1 MPRPISTVHIT
12 PDFEKA
18 YLRLPKHI
26 QNLATLKD
34 QWFRK
39 DAFDPRLRTH
49 KLKGE
54 LSAYWAYSVNREYR
68 VLFLGPSEVLYYD
81 VGTHALPLGTS
92 VSTNARRLSN
102 FLLVL
107 LLSSAS

>member
-1 MPRPISTVHIT
+1 MPRPISIVNVT

-26 QNLATLKD
+26 QNLATRKD

-39 DAFDPRLRTH
+39 EAFDPRLRTH

-54 LSAYWAYSVNREYR
+54 LSAYWAYSVNRDIVFCLDSLAR
-68 VLFLGPSEVLYYD
+68 AKPSTMMWAPMKFIVNRQQGLS
-81 VGTHALPLGTS
+81 HAIAGG
-92 VSTNARRLSN
+92 
-102 FLLVL
+102 
-107 LLSSAS
+107 

>member
-1 MPRPISTVHIT
+1 MPRPISIVHVT

-18 YLRLPKHI
+18 FLRLPKHI
-26 QNLATLKD
+26 QTLATRKD

-39 DAFDPRLRTH
+39 HAFDPRLRTH

-68 VLFLGPSEVLYYD
+68 VLFRFLTPTNTTHEHDPDPYRSAFILFPLY
-81 VGTHALPLGTS
+81 PPK
-92 VSTNARRLSN
+92 LSR
-102 FLLVL
+102 
-107 LLSSAS
+107 

>member
-26 QNLATLKD
+26 QNLATRKD

-49 KLKGE
+49 KEKNWGSSLE
-54 LSAYWAYSVNREYR
+54 LDSCQ
-68 VLFLGPSEVLYYD
+68 
-81 VGTHALPLGTS
+81 
-92 VSTNARRLSN
+92 
-102 FLLVL
+102 LVL
-107 LLSSAS
+107 GRVRRYLQQ

>member
-1 MPRPISTVHIT
+1 MARAISTVHVT

-18 YLRLPKHI
+18 FLRLPKHI
-26 QNLATLKD
+26 QALASRKD

-54 LSAYWAYSVNREYR
+54 LFSYWAYSVNREYR
-68 VLFLGPSEVLYYD
+68 VLFRFLSPSEVLYYD
-81 VGTHALPLGTS
+81 VGTHEIY
-92 VSTNARRLSN
+92 R
-102 FLLVL
+102 
-107 LLSSAS
+107 

>member
-26 QNLATLKD
+26 RNLATWKD

-39 DAFDPRLRTH
+39 DAFDPLTE
-49 KLKGE
+49 GE
-54 LSAYWAYSVNREYR
+54 IKKHFPSLWTYLEEGKTRGLHNLYLCRHRSPWYVQEKRPAPPVVCTY
-68 VLFLGPSEVLYYD
+68 LGRGD
-81 VGTHALPLGTS
+81 TK
-92 VSTNARRLSN
+92 
-102 FLLVL
+102 
-107 LLSSAS
+107 

>member
-1 MPRPISTVHIT
+1 MPRPIATVHIT
-12 PDFEKA
+12 PDFEKR

-26 QNLATLKD
+26 QNLATRKN

-54 LSAYWAYSVNREYR
+54 LSAY
-68 VLFLGPSEVLYYD
+68 
-81 VGTHALPLGTS
+81 
-92 VSTNARRLSN
+92 
-102 FLLVL
+102 
-107 LLSSAS
+107 